1 MNSEEL
7 SNRLFKFAELII
19 DIANQLPNTVV
30 GKEIG
35 RQLIRSG
42 TSIGANYEE
51 AQGAFSKQDF
61 CYRVSIC
68 LKESKESNYWLKL
81 INKKILIKNS
91 LVIDAIHE
99 SNQLCSIFGSIV
111 KTSKRK

>member
-1 MNSEEL
+1 MTSEEL
-7 SNRLFKFAELII
+7 SNRLFKFSELII
-19 DIANQLPNTVV
+19 DIANQLPNTVA

-35 RQLIRSG
+35 RQLIKSG

-61 CYRVSIC
+61 CYKVSIC

-81 INKKILIKNS
+81 INNKILIKNS
-91 LVIDAIHE
+91 LVIKAINE
-99 SNQLCSIFGSIV
+99 SKELCSIFGAIV
-111 KTSKRK
+111 KNSKFK